1 LKAIHSLS
9 ASGGK
14 VSTNSLSE
22 RLRTKASS
30 VTDMLKRLSEKG
42 LVKHEPYHGARLT
55 ARGESM
61 ALRLVR
67 KHRLWETFLVARLG
81 FGWNEVHEVA
91 EQLEHVSSDKL
102 VDALDEY
109 LGHPAFDPHGDP
121 IPDHNGKMEQRS
133 LQRLS
138 NMQQQDVVK
147 LVAVQDPDDA
157 LLEHLDR
164 KGIGIGSKFQVKTIS
179 EFDGSMEFR
188 SMIGSRPSNVYFELS
203 AQVAGH
209 LLVEK
214 A

>member
-1 LKAIHSLS
+1 
-9 ASGGK
+9 
-14 VSTNSLSE
+14 
-22 RLRTKASS
+22 
-30 VTDMLKRLSEKG
+30 
-42 LVKHEPYHGARLT
+42 
-55 ARGESM
+55 M